1 MPGSREALS
10 FVLIAHKSFSESLD
24 YRSQRSNGQSTRWFK
39 RAIEMHN
46 LSGMAR
52 RNLWL
57 ADAILL
63 VVAIIWG
70 SSYAVAKQALWFYP
84 VLGFLAIRFGLTF
97 ILLLPQLRGEGLR
110 AIRPGLPLGLVM
122 LCIFLCET
130 WGVMLTTAS
139 NAAFLISLCV
149 VFTPFVEWAM
159 LRQRPSNL
167 LFGACGLALVGGW
180 LLTGGM
186 AISLNLGDGLMLAA
200 ALFRAVLVCLT
211 RRLTANL
218 DVPPLALTAVQS
230 GVVASGCLVL
240 GLSLPGGL
248 PALPQ
253 SPAFWAAALYL
264 VGFATLFALY
274 VQNLALGRTSATR
287 VSLLMGSEPLFGAL
301 IAGLWLGERLGMQGW
316 IGGLLIMV
324 ATLGTLWL
332 SRSDSPA
339 PRSSTVDGALPA
351 GTDRQTVG

>member
-1 MPGSREALS
+1 MQNWRDSA
-10 FVLIAHKSFSESLD
+10 
-24 YRSQRSNGQSTRWFK
+24 Q
-39 RAIEMHN
+39 
-46 LSGMAR
+46 

-57 ADAILL
+57 ADAMLL
-63 VVAIIWG
+63 MVAIIWG

-97 ILLLPQLRGEGLR
+97 VLLVPQLRGDGRR

-167 LFGACGLALVGGW
+167 LFAACLMSLAGVW

-186 AISLNLGDGLMLAA
+186 AISLNLGDGLMIVAA
-200 ALFRAVLVCLT
+200 VLRAILVCLT
-211 RRLTANL
+211 RRLTA
-218 DVPPLALTAVQS
+218 DREVPPLALTAVQS
-230 GVVASGCLVL
+230 GVVAAGCLVL

-301 IAGLWLGERLGMQGW
+301 IAGLWLEERLTLTQW
-316 IGGLLIMV
+316 SGGLLIVV
-324 ATLGTLWL
+324 ATLGTL
-332 SRSDSPA
+332 RFGRAMA
-339 PRSSTVDGALPA
+339 P
-351 GTDRQTVG
+351 TVGESRAQTAHPGASVN

>member
-1 MPGSREALS
+1 MKRMNNW
-10 FVLIAHKSFSESLD
+10 
-24 YRSQRSNGQSTRWFK
+24 RSGAQ
-39 RAIEMHN
+39 
-46 LSGMAR
+46 

-57 ADAILL
+57 ADAMLL
-63 VVAIIWG
+63 VVAVIWG

-97 ILLLPQLRGEGLR
+97 ILLLPQLRGEGRR

-167 LFGACGLALVGGW
+167 LFAACALSLVGVW
-180 LLTGGM
+180 LLTGGL

-200 ALFRAVLVCLT
+200 ALLRAVLVCLT
-211 RRLTANL
+211 RRLTADL
-218 DVPPLALTAVQS
+218 QVPALALTAVQS

-240 GLSLPGGL
+240 GLALPGGM

-253 SPAFWAAALYL
+253 SPAFWAATLYL

-274 VQNLALGRTSATR
+274 AQNLALGRSSATR
-287 VSLLMGSEPLFGAL
+287 VSLLMGSEPLFGAI
-301 IAGLWLGERLGMQGW
+301 IAGLWLGERLTLTEW
-316 IGGLLIMV
+316 SGGLLIML
-324 ATLGTLWL
+324 ATLGTLRFGGVAAPVVGKGREPAVCPAT
-332 SRSDSPA
+332 SRH
-339 PRSSTVDGALPA
+339 
-351 GTDRQTVG
+351 

>member
-1 MPGSREALS
+1 MDNLTE
-10 FVLIAHKSFSESLD
+10 
-24 YRSQRSNGQSTRWFK
+24 QMK
-39 RAIEMHN
+39 RAVSMQTWRDV
-46 LSGMAR
+46 AR

-57 ADAILL
+57 AEAMLL
-63 VVAIIWG
+63 VVAVIWG
-70 SSYAVAKQALWFYP
+70 SSYAVAKQALLFYP

-97 ILLLPQLRGEGLR
+97 MLLVPQLRGDGRR

-122 LCIFLCET
+122 VCIFLCET

-167 LFGACGLALVGGW
+167 LFVACLLSLAGVW
-180 LLTGGM
+180 LLIGGTT
-186 AISLNLGDGLMLAA
+186 ISLNLGDGLMLAA
-200 ALFRAVLVCLT
+200 AVLRAVLVCLT
-211 RRLTANL
+211 RRLTADL
-218 DVPPLALTAVQS
+218 QIPPLALTAVQS
-230 GVVASGCLVL
+230 GVVATGCLVL
-240 GLSLPGGL
+240 GFSLAGGL

-264 VGFATLFALY
+264 VNFATLFALY

-301 IAGLWLGERLGMQGW
+301 IAGLWLGERLTLTQW
-316 IGGLLIMV
+316 SGGLLIVV
-324 ATLGTLWL
+324 ATLGTLRFGRVMAPVVGE
-332 SRSDSPA
+332 SRA
-339 PRSSTVDGALPA
+339 
-351 GTDRQTVG
+351 QTAIQARP

>member
-1 MPGSREALS
+1 M
-10 FVLIAHKSFSESLD
+10 
-24 YRSQRSNGQSTRWFK
+24 
-39 RAIEMHN
+39 
-46 LSGMAR
+46 
-52 RNLWL
+52 
-57 ADAILL
+57 LL
-63 VVAIIWG
+63 MVAIIWG
-70 SSYAVAKQALWFYP
+70 SSYTVAKQALWFYP

-97 ILLLPQLRGEGLR
+97 ILLMPQLRGDGRR

-122 LCIFLCET
+122 LCVFLCET

-159 LRQRPSNL
+159 LRQRPSAPL
-167 LFGACGLALVGGW
+167 IAACALSLVGVW

-186 AISLNLGDGLMLAA
+186 AIALNLGDGLMLGA
-200 ALFRAVLVCLT
+200 ALLRAVLVCLT
-211 RRLTANL
+211 RRLTADL
-218 DVPPLALTAVQS
+218 QVPALSLTAVQS
-230 GVVASGCLVL
+230 GVVASGCLIL
-240 GLSLPGGL
+240 GLALPGGM

-301 IAGLWLGERLGMQGW
+301 IAGFWLGERLTLTEW
-316 IGGLLIMV
+316 SGGLLILV
-324 ATLGTLWL
+324 ATMGTLCFGRAVAPDA
-332 SRSDSPA
+332 SRVPTA
-339 PRSSTVDGALPA
+339 RPEATAH
-351 GTDRQTVG
+351 

>member
-1 MPGSREALS
+1 MHDWRC
-10 FVLIAHKSFSESLD
+10 
-24 YRSQRSNGQSTRWFK
+24 
-39 RAIEMHN
+39 RARCN
-46 LSGMAR
+46 LR
-52 RNLWL
+52 L
-57 ADAILL
+57 ADTMLL
-63 VVAIIWG
+63 MVAIIWG

-97 ILLLPQLRGEGLR
+97 ILLIPQLRGEGRR

-122 LCIFLCET
+122 LGIFLCET
-130 WGVMLTTAS
+130 WGVMLTSAS

-167 LFGACGLALVGGW
+167 LFAACALSLAGVW

-186 AISLNLGDGLMLAA
+186 AMSLNLGDGLMLAA
-200 ALFRAVLVCLT
+200 AVLRAVLVCLT
-211 RRLTANL
+211 RRLTA
-218 DVPPLALTAVQS
+218 DRQVPPLALTAVQS
-230 GVVASGCLVL
+230 GVVASGCLLL
-240 GLSLPGGL
+240 GVSLPGGL

-253 SPAFWAAALYL
+253 SPAFWAASLYL

-301 IAGLWLGERLGMQGW
+301 IAGFWLGERLGLQGW
-316 IGGLLIMV
+316 IGGLLIMI
-324 ATLGTLWL
+324 ATLGTLRL
-332 SRSDSPA
+332 GRTQAPVAVNSR
-339 PRSSTVDGALPA
+339 LPA
-351 GTDRQTVG
+351 RT

>member
-1 MPGSREALS
+1 M
-10 FVLIAHKSFSESLD
+10 
-24 YRSQRSNGQSTRWFK
+24 QNGRGVVQ
-39 RAIEMHN
+39 
-46 LSGMAR
+46 

-57 ADAILL
+57 ADAMLLL
-63 VVAIIWG
+63 VAVIWG
-70 SSYAVAKQALWFYP
+70 SSYTVAKQALWFYP

-97 ILLLPQLRGEGLR
+97 FLLLPQLRGGGRR
-110 AIRPGLPLGLVM
+110 AIRPGLPLGVVM
-122 LCIFLCET
+122 LGIFLCET
-130 WGVMLTTAS
+130 WGVMLTSAS

-167 LFGACGLALVGGW
+167 LFVACALSLTGVW

-186 AISLNLGDGLMLAA
+186 AISLNMGDGLMLAA
-200 ALFRAVLVCLT
+200 AVLRAVLVCLT
-211 RRLTANL
+211 RRLTAGL
-218 DVPPLALTAVQS
+218 EVPPLALTAVQS

-240 GLSLPGGL
+240 GFSLPDGL

-287 VSLLMGSEPLFGAL
+287 VSLLMGSEPLFGAI
-301 IAGLWLGERLGMQGW
+301 IAGLWLGERLGLQGW
-316 IGGLLIMV
+316 IGGLLIIAATFCALWSSPRPKPRVSDTAAV
-324 ATLGTLWL
+324 A
-332 SRSDSPA
+332 SA
-339 PRSSTVDGALPA
+339 
-351 GTDRQTVG
+351 

>member
-1 MPGSREALS
+1 MQNWRGVA
-10 FVLIAHKSFSESLD
+10 
-24 YRSQRSNGQSTRWFK
+24 Q
-39 RAIEMHN
+39 
-46 LSGMAR
+46 

-57 ADAILL
+57 ADAMLL
-63 VVAIIWG
+63 MVAIIWG
-70 SSYAVAKQALWFYP
+70 SSYAVAKQALLFYP

-97 ILLLPQLRGEGLR
+97 ILLLPQLRGDGRR

-122 LCIFLCET
+122 LGIFLCET

-159 LRQRPSNL
+159 LRQRPGNL
-167 LFGACGLALVGGW
+167 LFVACALSLVGVW

-200 ALFRAVLVCLT
+200 AVLRAVLVCLT

-218 DVPPLALTAVQS
+218 EVPPLALTAVQS
-230 GVVASGCLVL
+230 GVVASGCLLL

-248 PALPQ
+248 PALSQ
-253 SPAFWAAALYL
+253 SPMFWAATLYL

-301 IAGLWLGERLGMQGW
+301 IAGFWLGEQLGLQGW
-316 IGGLLIMV
+316 IGGLLIMI
-324 ATLGTLWL
+324 ATLGTLRLGRSDWPA
-332 SRSDSPA
+332 SRSA
-339 PRSSTVDGALPA
+339 TVDGALPA
-351 GTDRQTVG
+351 AADRQTVG

>member
-1 MPGSREALS
+1 M
-10 FVLIAHKSFSESLD
+10 
-24 YRSQRSNGQSTRWFK
+24 QNGRGVVQ
-39 RAIEMHN
+39 
-46 LSGMAR
+46 

-57 ADAILL
+57 ADAMLLL
-63 VVAIIWG
+63 VAVIWG
-70 SSYAVAKQALWFYP
+70 SSYTVAKQALWFYP

-97 ILLLPQLRGEGLR
+97 FLLLPQLRGGGRR

-122 LCIFLCET
+122 LGIFLCET
-130 WGVMLTTAS
+130 WGVMLTSAS

-159 LRQRPSNL
+159 LHQRPSNL
-167 LFGACGLALVGGW
+167 LFVACALSLTGVW

-200 ALFRAVLVCLT
+200 AVLRAVLVCLT
-211 RRLTANL
+211 RRLTAGL
-218 DVPPLALTAVQS
+218 EVPPLALTAVQS

-240 GLSLPGGL
+240 GFSLPDGL

-287 VSLLMGSEPLFGAL
+287 VSLLMGSEPLFGAI
-301 IAGLWLGERLGMQGW
+301 IAGIWLGERLGVQGW
-316 IGGLLIMV
+316 IGGLLIIA
-324 ATLGTLWL
+324 ATFCAL
-332 SRSDSPA
+332 
-339 PRSSTVDGALPA
+339 RSSPRAKPPVSDAA
-351 GTDRQTVG
+351 AVASA

>member
-1 MPGSREALS
+1 
-10 FVLIAHKSFSESLD
+10 
-24 YRSQRSNGQSTRWFK
+24 
-39 RAIEMHN
+39 MHN

-52 RNLWL
+52 PNLWL
-57 ADAILL
+57 ADAMLL

-110 AIRPGLPLGLVM
+110 AIRPGLPLGLMM

-167 LFGACGLALVGGW
+167 LFGACGLSLVGVW

-186 AISLNLGDGLMLAA
+186 AISLNLA
-200 ALFRAVLVCLT
+200 
-211 RRLTANL
+211 RLCKPHL
-218 DVPPLALTAVQS
+218 
-230 GVVASGCLVL
+230 
-240 GLSLPGGL
+240 
-248 PALPQ
+248 
-253 SPAFWAAALYL
+253 
-264 VGFATLFALY
+264 
-274 VQNLALGRTSATR
+274 R
-287 VSLLMGSEPLFGAL
+287 
-301 IAGLWLGERLGMQGW
+301 
-316 IGGLLIMV
+316 
-324 ATLGTLWL
+324 
-332 SRSDSPA
+332 
-339 PRSSTVDGALPA
+339 
-351 GTDRQTVG
+351 

>member
-1 MPGSREALS
+1 MAGWRGG
-10 FVLIAHKSFSESLD
+10 
-24 YRSQRSNGQSTRWFK
+24 GQ
-39 RAIEMHN
+39 
-46 LSGMAR
+46 

-57 ADAILL
+57 VEAMLL

-97 ILLLPQLRGEGLR
+97 ILLLPQLCGEGRR
-110 AIRPGLPLGLVM
+110 AIRPGLPLGVVM
-122 LCIFLCET
+122 LGIFLCET
-130 WGVMLTTAS
+130 FGVMLTSAS

-159 LRQRPSNL
+159 WRTRPSNM
-167 LFGACGLALVGGW
+167 LFGACALSLLGVW
-180 LLTGGM
+180 LLTGGLS
-186 AISLNLGDGLMLAA
+186 ISLNLGDGLMLAA
-200 ALFRAVLVCLT
+200 ALLRAVLVCLT

-218 DVPPLALTAVQS
+218 QVPPLALTAVQS
-230 GVVASGCLVL
+230 GVVATGCLAL

-253 SPAFWAAALYL
+253 APAFWAATLYL

-301 IAGLWLGERLGMQGW
+301 VAGLWLGEELGVQGW
-316 IGGLLIMV
+316 VGGLLIMG
-324 ATLGTLWL
+324 ATLGALRFGRADP
-332 SRSDSPA
+332 SADH
-339 PRSSTVDGALPA
+339 GALPA
-351 GTDRQTVG
+351 RG

>member
-1 MPGSREALS
+1 M
-10 FVLIAHKSFSESLD
+10 
-24 YRSQRSNGQSTRWFK
+24 Q
-39 RAIEMHN
+39 N
-46 LSGMAR
+46 LAGMAR

-57 ADAILL
+57 ADAMLL
-63 VVAIIWG
+63 AVAIIWG

-97 ILLLPQLRGEGLR
+97 ILLLPQLRGEGRR

-122 LCIFLCET
+122 LGIFLCET
-130 WGVMLTTAS
+130 WGVMLTSAS

-159 LRQRPSNL
+159 LRQRPSNR
-167 LFGACGLALVGGW
+167 LFAACALSLAGVW

-186 AISLNLGDGLMLAA
+186 AMSLNLGDGLMLAA
-200 ALFRAVLVCLT
+200 AVLRAVLVCLT
-211 RRLTANL
+211 RRLTADL
-218 DVPPLALTAVQS
+218 EVPPLALTAVQS
-230 GVVASGCLVL
+230 GVVASGCLLL
-240 GLSLPGGL
+240 GVSLPGGL

-253 SPAFWAAALYL
+253 SPAFWAATLYL

-301 IAGLWLGERLGMQGW
+301 IAGFWLGERLGLQGW
-316 IGGLLIMV
+316 IGGLLIMI
-324 ATLGTLWL
+324 ATLGTLRL
-332 SRSDSPA
+332 GREDSPGVGEQHQ
-339 PRSSTVDGALPA
+339 RTA
-351 GTDRQTVG
+351 GREAVG

>member
-1 MPGSREALS
+1 M
-10 FVLIAHKSFSESLD
+10 
-24 YRSQRSNGQSTRWFK
+24 Q
-39 RAIEMHN
+39 N
-46 LSGMAR
+46 LAGMAR

-57 ADAILL
+57 ADAMLL
-63 VVAIIWG
+63 AVAIIWG

-97 ILLLPQLRGEGLR
+97 ILLLSQLRGEGRR

-122 LCIFLCET
+122 LGIFLCET
-130 WGVMLTTAS
+130 WGVMLTSAS

-159 LRQRPSNL
+159 LRQRPSNR
-167 LFGACGLALVGGW
+167 LFAACVLSLAGVW

-186 AISLNLGDGLMLAA
+186 AMSLNLGDGLMLAA
-200 ALFRAVLVCLT
+200 AVLRAVLVCLT
-211 RRLTANL
+211 RRLTA
-218 DVPPLALTAVQS
+218 DMQVPPLALTAVQS
-230 GVVASGCLVL
+230 GVVASGCLLL
-240 GLSLPGGL
+240 GVSLPGGL

-253 SPAFWAAALYL
+253 SPAFWAATLYL

-301 IAGLWLGERLGMQGW
+301 IAGFWLGERLGLQGW
-316 IGGLLIMV
+316 IGGLLIMI
-324 ATLGTLWL
+324 ATLGTLRL
-332 SRSDSPA
+332 GREDSPGVGEQHQ
-339 PRSSTVDGALPA
+339 RTA
-351 GTDRQTVG
+351 GREAVG